1 MITIDLMGGLGNQ
14 LFQIFVTIAYALNH
28 KHKFVF
34 TYDEILGVGMQ
45 RPTYWNHF
53 LKRLLMF
60 TTANKTHG
68 LDNDFAKSWQRYKEP
83 YFRYHE
89 IPTIDTNHNFAL
101 HGYFQSYKY
110 FETVQDKIYKMIQL
124 KEQQTSIYEEY
135 TSLLEKT
142 NMQEN
147 IISMHFRLGDYKS
160 KQHYHPI
167 VHPHYYEMAVKQII
181 DKEANHNYRVLYF
194 CEAEDNIYVEQ
205 VIANLQS
212 VLIDYPITF
221 VKVDDSIADWKQ
233 MLMMSCCDHNIIAN
247 SSYSWWGAYLNTNTE
262 KIVCYPNVWFG
273 PGIPHTGNNA
283 VDDMFPHSW
292 TKIIV

>member
-1 MITIDLMGGLGNQ
+1 MLTIDLMGGLGNQ

-34 TYDEILGVGMQ
+34 THDEILKVGVH

-53 LKRLLMF
+53 LKRLAMF
-60 TTANKTHG
+60 TTANKAHG
-68 LDNDFAKSWQRYKEP
+68 LANDFAKMWPRYKEP

-89 IPTIDTNHNFAL
+89 IQAIDPNTHFVL

-124 KEQQTSIYEEY
+124 EEQQHAIRAEY
-135 TSLLEKT
+135 PALLEKT
-142 NMQEN
+142 NSQEI
-147 IISMHFRLGDYKS
+147 IISMHFRLGDFKA
-160 KQHYHPI
+160 KQQYHPI
-167 VHPHYYEMAVKQII
+167 IHPHYYEMALKTILNKSAHQ
-181 DKEANHNYRVLYF
+181 NYKVLYF
-194 CEAEDNIYVEQ
+194 CEAEDNIYVDQ
-205 VIANLQS
+205 VIVKIRSILSN
-212 VLIDYPITF
+212 YHITF

-233 MLMMSCCDHNIIAN
+233 MLIMSCCDHNIIAN
-247 SSYSWWGAYLNTNTE
+247 SSYSWWGAYLNASAT
-262 KIVCYPNVWFG
+262 KMVCYPNVWFG

>member
-14 LFQIFVTIAYALNH
+14 LFQIFATIAYALNH

-34 TYDEILGVGMQ
+34 THDEILTVGVH

-53 LKRLLMF
+53 LKRLAMF
-60 TTANKTHG
+60 TTLNKAHR
-68 LDNDFAKSWQRYKEP
+68 LDNDFAKSWLRYKEP
-83 YFRYHE
+83 YFSYLE
-89 IPTIDTNHNFAL
+89 IQVIDSNTNFVL

-110 FETVQDKIYKMIQL
+110 FEAVQEKIYKMIQL
-124 KEQQTSIYEEY
+124 KEQQYAIYEEY
-135 TSLLEKT
+135 PSLLEKT

-147 IISMHFRLGDYKS
+147 IISMHFRLGDYKM
-160 KQHYHPI
+160 KQQYHPI
-167 VHPHYYEMAVKQII
+167 IHPHYYELALKTILTKAAHQ
-181 DKEANHNYRVLYF
+181 NYKVLYF

-205 VIANLQS
+205 VIAKIQS
-212 VLIDYPITF
+212 ALTEYPITF

-233 MLMMSCCDHNIIAN
+233 LLIMSCCDHNIIAN
-247 SSYSWWGAYLNTNTE
+247 SSYSWWGAYLNASAT

-273 PGIPHTGNNA
+273 PKIPHTGNNA
-283 VDDMFPHSW
+283 VDDMFPSSW